1 MVERELQDDI
11 TILPLSNTM
20 TIYNLINSVEED
32 EVAQVQLNDS
42 EIIQMIQEAEE
53 EKDEQE
59 EEQVEMVETSKEE
72 ELTSRIV
79 TASILDVNFG

>member
-1 MVERELQDDI
+1 
-11 TILPLSNTM
+11 
-20 TIYNLINSVEED
+20 
-32 EVAQVQLNDS
+32 
-42 EIIQMIQEAEE
+42 MIQEAEE